1 MLDQTECMTPE
12 PRAPAILQFGVFEV
26 DLHARELYK
35 QGVRLR
41 LQEQPFRVLTV
52 LLQRFGEVVSRE
64 ELRAQIWPED
74 TFVDFDSSL
83 NTSINKLRE
92 ALGDSAENP
101 RFIET
106 MPRRGYRFITLVTA
120 GVGTARAPIAN
131 ASAGAPAS
139 ALKIAPPISRHRVL
153 PWIIAAA
160 AVLVAAVVGLGRW
173 RSNPPVEQPLV
184 QLDVDLGAQITLPA
198 PALNGSSVIIS
209 PDGTRLVFVASVAGG
224 RPKLFTR
231 KLDQP
236 NVTELAGTEGASAPF
251 FSSDGQSV
259 GFSANN
265 KLNRISVKGGE
276 VVSLVEVAYF
286 AGGSWSENGDIIV
299 GRAMKEGMARISSSG
314 GAPTTLTELA
324 IGEGFNGSPQILPGG
339 KAVLFVAGAIGNSDN
354 NTIEVV
360 SLDDRRRKSVVRGA
374 ASARYLQSGHLM
386 YVRKGTLFA
395 IPFDLARLELRG
407 TAVPVL
413 DQVAYNPITDAAQF
427 DLSRNGTLVYRRAG
441 DGLRMSIVQWLEAT
455 GKKEPLLAKAGEYK
469 EPRLSPDGKRLVLVG
484 IEGGRHDIWVYDLH
498 RDTMT
503 RLTFD
508 GGPYGD
514 PTWTPDGRYVVFDSY
529 QGGIYWT
536 HADGG
541 TQPQSLTQSRTFQVP
556 VSFTPDGKLLAY
568 HETSSSGVNRIW
580 TVPVEN
586 NGGWLRTG
594 KPEQFLNGQFSQGFA
609 EFSPDGRWL
618 AYAGNESGKY
628 EIYVRAFRVSASRA
642 GGKWQISNLGGQ
654 VPRWSRN
661 GHELLYYDGD
671 QIMTVRY
678 SAKGDTFLADK
689 PRPWAAN
696 ATGTQG
702 SGCDNCFDVSPDG
715 KRAAVLTSVGA
726 EPPEKDHEVVF
737 LFNFLDELRRRVRM
751 DK

>member
-1 MLDQTECMTPE
+1 MTPE
-12 PRAPAILQFGVFEV
+12 PRTPAILQFGVFEV

-35 QGVRLR
+35 QGVRLK

-74 TFVDFDSSL
+74 TFVDFDANL

-106 MPRRGYRFITLVTA
+106 LPRRGYRFITPVTA
-120 GVGTARAPIAN
+120 GVGTAKAPIAK
-131 ASAGAPAS
+131 ASAGVPAGG
-139 ALKIAPPISRHRVL
+139 LKIAPPISRSRML

-160 AVLVAAVVGLGRW
+160 AVLVAAAVGLGRW

-184 QLDVDLGAQITLPA
+184 RLDVDLGAQITLPA
-198 PALNGSSVIIS
+198 PAINGSSVIIS

-236 NVTELAGTEGASAPF
+236 NVTELSGTEEASAPF
-251 FSSDGQSV
+251 FSADGQSV

-265 KLNRISVKGGE
+265 KVNRISVKGGE
-276 VVSLVEVAYF
+276 VVPLMDVAYF
-286 AGGSWSENGDIIV
+286 VGGSWSEDGNIIV

-314 GAPTTLTELA
+314 GAPSALTELA
-324 IGEGFNGSPQILPGG
+324 SGEGFHGSPQLLPGA
-339 KAVLFVAGAIGNSDN
+339 KAVLFMAGAIGNPDK
-354 NTIEVV
+354 NTIDIV
-360 SLDDRRRKSVVRGA
+360 SLADRRRKSVLRGA
-374 ASARYLQSGHLM
+374 GFARYLPSGHLV

-395 IPFDLARLELRG
+395 IPFDLARLEARG

-413 DQVAYNPITDAAQF
+413 DQIAHNTITDAAQF
-427 DLSRNGTLVYRRAG
+427 DLSLNGTLVYRRAG
-441 DGLRMSIVQWLEAT
+441 GAPRKSTVQWLEAT
-455 GKKEPLLAKAGEYK
+455 GKKEPLLAKPGEYK
-469 EPRLSPDGKRLVLVG
+469 EPRLSPDGKRLVLVVV
-484 IEGGRHDIWVYDLH
+484 EGGRHDIWVYDWQ

-536 HADGG
+536 HADGA
-541 TQPQSLTQSRTFQVP
+541 TQPQPLTQSKTFQVP
-556 VSFTPDGKLLAY
+556 VSFTPDGKRLAY
-568 HETSSSGVNRIW
+568 HETSSSGVNQIW

-586 NGGWLRTG
+586 SRGRLRAD

-618 AYAGNESGKY
+618 AYVGDESGKY
-628 EIYVRAFRVSASRA
+628 EVYVRAFPVPAS
-642 GGKWQISNLGGQ
+642 GQSGKWQISNFGGQ

-661 GHELLYYDGD
+661 GHELLYYASD

-678 SAKGDTFLADK
+678 SAKGNTFLVDK
-689 PRPWAAN
+689 PQQWGAN
-696 ATGTQG
+696 AAGTHAA
-702 SGCDNCFDVSPDG
+702 GCDNCFDVSPDV
-715 KRAAVLTSVGA
+715 KRVAVLTPVET
-726 EPPEKDHEVVF
+726 EPPRQEHEIVF
-737 LFNFLDELRRRVRM
+737 LFNFFDELRRRVPTG
-751 DK
+751 K